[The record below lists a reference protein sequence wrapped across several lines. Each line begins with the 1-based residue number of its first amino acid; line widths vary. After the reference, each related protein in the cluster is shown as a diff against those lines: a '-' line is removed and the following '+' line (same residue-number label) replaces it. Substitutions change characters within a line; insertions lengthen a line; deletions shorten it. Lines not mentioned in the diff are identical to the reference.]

1 MGETERER
9 GMGIGELGNYRNR
22 EGEGNG
28 MGTEWEWGIGE
39 LYKPRGRG
47 EWDGNRMG
55 TGEWDGNKG
64 MGNVMGEWKPTE
76 RKFITEE
83 KPRPRGM

>member
-9 GMGIGELGNYRNR
+9 GMGTGELGNYRNR

-47 EWDGNRMG
+47 EWVGNEGMGWEQNGMG
-55 TGEWDGNKG
+55 TWEWG
-64 MGNVMGEWKPTE
+64 M
-76 RKFITEE
+76 
-83 KPRPRGM
+83 